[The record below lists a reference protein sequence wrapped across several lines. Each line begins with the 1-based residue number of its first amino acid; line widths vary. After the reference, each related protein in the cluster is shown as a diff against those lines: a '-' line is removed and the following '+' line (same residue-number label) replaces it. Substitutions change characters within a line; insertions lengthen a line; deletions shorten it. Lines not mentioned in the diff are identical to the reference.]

1 MPARPPVVSWDQL
14 QRLRP
19 DLAEAGHRPRRN
31 PPHRVRTAPSARR
44 TLAGS
49 IRRIATRRW
58 PDQHGTGRVHR
69 HRVPGQPVQWRE
81 GAGSRHRGVHRPEDP
96 HPGAMTDARRIS
108 YQALPR
114 GVPVQAAGGEEIG
127 TVEHVLEVPELDVF
141 DGIVLK
147 TEAGLRFAD
156 ADQVADITDRYVLLT
171 LPAGEAERLGR
182 PQAPAIYRAD
192 ASEHA
197 GGSLHDWFG
206 RMFGRA
212 HWKRDR

>member
-1 MPARPPVVSWDQL
+1 
-14 QRLRP
+14 
-19 DLAEAGHRPRRN
+19 
-31 PPHRVRTAPSARR
+31 
-44 TLAGS
+44 
-49 IRRIATRRW
+49 
-58 PDQHGTGRVHR
+58 
-69 HRVPGQPVQWRE
+69 
-81 GAGSRHRGVHRPEDP
+81 
-96 HPGAMTDARRIS
+96 MTDARRIS

-156 ADQVADITDRYVLLT
+156 ADQVADITDQYVLLT

-182 PQAPAIYRAD
+182 PQAPAVYHAD
-192 ASEHA
+192 PSEHA

-206 RMFGRA
+206 RLFGRA
-212 HWKRDR
+212 HWKRDD